1 MIARTFAIALTSF
14 REALRDRILFA
25 VLGLGAVSVLFGLGL
40 GSLSYAESVRIVVD
54 HGLVTI
60 SLLANLIA
68 MFLGANFLY
77 KELELRTLYV
87 LLAKPVAR
95 HELVL
100 GKYLGILFTVAVFI
114 TLVAALLLALV
125 TLTAADDSFAAAQR
139 LEAAV
144 GPAMRLARS
153 RGARLAALAAVAVA
167 VPLPLLFP
175 RVRRSLTLA
184 AALPAAAAL
193 LAGFAA
199 LAYVVAPA
207 ETVFVLCGALLTL
220 AEVTVTAA
228 VSMLFSSFSTPFVT
242 AIFSFGVFAIA
253 RSTWLMQHLPR
264 SGHFPAAARA
274 SLQAVA
280 RVVPNLHLFVPER
293 AVLLTDDPNHPLAR
307 YVALAA
313 LYALLWASGLLAA
326 SSLLFRRRDL
336 V

>member
-1 MIARTFAIALTSF
+1 MNGRTFAIALTSF

-25 VLGLGAVSVLFGLGL
+25 VLGLGAASVLFGLGL

-68 MFLGANFLY
+68 IFLGANFLY

-100 GKYLGILFTVAVFI
+100 GKYLGILFTIAVFVTVI
-114 TLVAALLLALV
+114 AALLLALV
-125 TLTAADDSFAAAQR
+125 TLIATDDSYSAAQR

-144 GPAMRLARS
+144 GPVAHVIRS
-153 RGARLAALAAVAVA
+153 RSMRLAALGGVLALI
-167 VPLPLLFP
+167 PLPLLFP
-175 RVRRSLTLA
+175 RLRRALSLA
-184 AALPAAAAL
+184 ALLPLAAAL
-193 LAGFAA
+193 LAGFAS
-199 LAYVVAPA
+199 LAYIVAPA
-207 ETVFVLCGALLTL
+207 ETVFVLVGALLVF

-242 AIFSFGVFAIA
+242 AILSLGVFVIA

-264 SGHFPAAARA
+264 RNFPAAARA
-274 SLQAVA
+274 ALQGIT
-280 RVVPNLHLFVPER
+280 RIVPNLHLFVPER
-293 AVLLTDDPNHPLAR
+293 AVLLSDDPNHPLVR
-307 YVALAA
+307 YVLLATGYAA
-313 LYALLWASGLLAA
+313 LWAAGLLAA

>member
-1 MIARTFAIALTSF
+1 MNARTFAIALTSF

-25 VLGLGAVSVLFGLGL
+25 VLGLGAASVLFGLGL

-68 MFLGANFLY
+68 IFLGANFLY

-114 TLVAALLLALV
+114 LVTAALLLAVV
-125 TLTAADDSFAAAQR
+125 TLIATEDSYAAAQR
-139 LEAAV
+139 FEAAV
-144 GPAMRLARS
+144 GPAMQLVRS
-153 RGARLAALAAVAVA
+153 RGLRLAALGAVLAVI
-167 VPLPLLFP
+167 PLGLLFP
-175 RVRRSLTLA
+175 RLRRALSLA
-184 AALPAAAAL
+184 AVLPLASAM

-199 LAYVVAPA
+199 LAYVVAPSEA
-207 ETVFVLCGALLTL
+207 VFVLVGALLVF

-228 VSMLFSSFSTPFVT
+228 ISMLFSSFSTPFVT
-242 AIFSFGVFAIA
+242 AILSFGVFAIS

-264 SGHFPAAARA
+264 RTVSLAARTA
-274 SLQAVA
+274 LETVA

-293 AVLLTDDPNHPLAR
+293 AVLLSDDPNHPLAR
-307 YVALAA
+307 YVALATG
-313 LYALLWASGLLAA
+313 YAALWAAGLLTA

>member
-1 MIARTFAIALTSF
+1 MNARTFAIALTSF

-25 VLGLGAVSVLFGLGL
+25 VLGLGALSVVFGLGL

-125 TLTAADDSFAAAQR
+125 TLTATDDSFAAAQR
-139 LEAAV
+139 FEAAM
-144 GPAMRLARS
+144 GPAMHLARS
-153 RGARLAALAAVAVA
+153 RGLRLAALAAVVLAI
-167 VPLPLLFP
+167 PLSLLFP
-175 RVRRSLTLA
+175 RVRRVITLA
-184 AALPAAAAL
+184 AALPLAAAL

-207 ETVFVLCGALLTL
+207 ETVFVLCGALLTF

-228 VSMLFSSFSTPFVT
+228 VSMFFSSFSTPFVT

-264 SGHFPAAARA
+264 RNFPAAVRA
-274 SLQAVA
+274 ALQGVA

-307 YVALAA
+307 YVALAVG
-313 LYALLWASGLLAA
+313 YAALWAAGLLAA

>member
-1 MIARTFAIALTSF
+1 MNARTFAIALTSF
-14 REALRDRILFA
+14 REALRDRVLFA
-25 VLGLGAVSVLFGLGL
+25 VLGLGAASVLFGLGL

-68 MFLGANFLY
+68 IFLGANFLY

-114 TLVAALLLALV
+114 IVTAALLLAVV
-125 TLTAADDSFAAAQR
+125 TLIGTEESYAAAQR
-139 LEAAV
+139 FEAVV
-144 GPAMRLARS
+144 GPALRLMRS
-153 RGARLAALAAVAVA
+153 RALRLAALGLVLAA

-175 RVRRSLTLA
+175 RLRRALTLA
-184 AALPAAAAL
+184 AVLPLTGAV
-193 LAGFAA
+193 LAGCAA
-199 LAYVVAPA
+199 LAYVVAPSEA
-207 ETVFVLCGALLTL
+207 VFVIVGALLVF
-220 AEVTVTAA
+220 AEVAVTAA

-242 AIFSFGVFAIA
+242 AMLSFGVFAIA

-264 SGHFPAAARA
+264 RNFPAAARA
-274 SLQAVA
+274 TLEGIA

-293 AVLLTDDPNHPLAR
+293 AVLLADDPGHPLSR
-307 YVALAA
+307 YVGLAA
-313 LYALLWASGLLAA
+313 LYAFLWAGGLLAA

>member
-1 MIARTFAIALTSF
+1 MNARTAAIALTSF

-25 VLGLGAVSVLFGLGL
+25 VLGLGAASVLFGLGM

-68 MFLGANFLY
+68 IFLGANFLY

-114 TLVAALLLALV
+114 TVTAALLLAVV
-125 TLTAADDSFAAAQR
+125 TLTAAEDSAAAAQR
-139 LEAAV
+139 FEAAV
-144 GPAMRLARS
+144 GPALRLARS
-153 RGARLAALAAVAVA
+153 RGLRLAALAAVVA
-167 VPLPLLFP
+167 VIPLPLLFP
-175 RVRRSLTLA
+175 RLRRALSLA
-184 AALPAAAAL
+184 AVLPLAAAL

-199 LAYVVAPA
+199 LAHVVAPSEA
-207 ETVFVLCGALLTL
+207 VFVLAGVALVL
-220 AEVTVTAA
+220 AEVAVTAA

-242 AIFSFGVFAIA
+242 AILSFGVFVIS

-264 SGHFPAAARA
+264 RNFPGAARA
-274 SLQAVA
+274 ALQGIA

-293 AVLLTDDPNHPLAR
+293 AVLLSDDPDHPLAR

-313 LYALLWASGLLAA
+313 GYAALWAAGLLAA

>member
-1 MIARTFAIALTSF
+1 MNARTFAIALTSF

-25 VLGLGAVSVLFGLGL
+25 VLALGAVSVLFGLGL

-100 GKYLGILFTVAVFI
+100 GKYLGILLTVAVFI
-114 TLVAALLLALV
+114 TLIAALLLALI
-125 TLTAADDSFAAAQR
+125 TLTAADDSFLAAQR

-144 GPAMRLARS
+144 GPALRLARS
-153 RGARLAALAAVAVA
+153 RGLRLAALAAVVLA

-175 RVRRSLTLA
+175 RVRRALSLA
-184 AALPAAAAL
+184 AVLPVAAAL
-193 LAGFAA
+193 LAGFAS

-264 SGHFPAAARA
+264 RNFPAAARA
-274 SLQAVA
+274 ALQGIA

-293 AVLLTDDPNHPLAR
+293 AVLLTDDPNQPLAR
-307 YVALAA
+307 YVALAVG
-313 LYALLWASGLLAA
+313 YAALWAAGLLAA

>member
-1 MIARTFAIALTSF
+1 MNARTFAIALTSF

-25 VLGLGAVSVLFGLGL
+25 VLGLGAASVLFGLGL

-68 MFLGANFLY
+68 IFLGANFLY

-100 GKYLGILFTVAVFI
+100 GKYLGILFTIAVFI
-114 TLVAALLLALV
+114 TATAALLLAVV

-144 GPAMRLARS
+144 GPAMHLVRS
-153 RGARLAALAAVAVA
+153 RGLRLAALAGVLALVPVALL
-167 VPLPLLFP
+167 VPRL
-175 RVRRSLTLA
+175 RRALTLA
-184 AALPAAAAL
+184 AVLPIAAAL
-193 LAGFAA
+193 LAGFAS
-199 LAYVVAPA
+199 LAYVVAPG
-207 ETVFVLCGALLTL
+207 ETVFVLVGSLLVF

-242 AIFSFGVFAIA
+242 AMLSAGVFAIS

-264 SGHFPAAARA
+264 RNFPAAARA
-274 SLQAVA
+274 ALHGIA

-293 AVLLTDDPNHPLAR
+293 AVLLSDDPDHPIAR
-307 YVALAA
+307 YVALA
-313 LYALLWASGLLAA
+313 LVYAALWAAGLLVA

>member
-1 MIARTFAIALTSF
+1 VNARTFAIALTSF

-25 VLGLGAVSVLFGLGL
+25 VLGLGAASVLFGLGL

-68 MFLGANFLY
+68 IFLGANFLY

-100 GKYLGILFTVAVFI
+100 GKYLGILFTIAVFV
-114 TLVAALLLALV
+114 TATAALLLAVV
-125 TLTAADDSFAAAQR
+125 TLTAADDSFSAAQR

-144 GPAMRLARS
+144 GPAMHLVRS
-153 RGARLAALAAVAVA
+153 RGLRLAALGAVLALI
-167 VPLPLLFP
+167 PLPLVFP
-175 RVRRSLTLA
+175 RLRRALTLA
-184 AALPAAAAL
+184 AVLPLCAAL
-193 LAGFAA
+193 LAGFAS

-207 ETVFVLCGALLTL
+207 ETVFVLVGSLLVF

-242 AIFSFGVFAIA
+242 AILSFGVFAIS

-264 SGHFPAAARA
+264 RNFPAAAR
-274 SLQAVA
+274 SLLHGIA

-293 AVLLTDDPNHPLAR
+293 AVLLSDDPDHPLAR
-307 YVALAA
+307 YVALALA
-313 LYALLWASGLLAA
+313 YAALWAAGLLVA

>member
-1 MIARTFAIALTSF
+1 MNARTFAIALTSF
-14 REALRDRILFA
+14 REALRDRVLFA
-25 VLGLGAVSVLFGLGL
+25 VLGVGAASVLFGLGM

-68 MFLGANFLY
+68 IFLGANFLY

-95 HELVL
+95 HELVV
-100 GKYLGILFTVAVFI
+100 GKYLGILLTAAVFV
-114 TLVAALLLALV
+114 TLIAALLLGIV
-125 TLTAADDSFAAAQR
+125 TLAAADDSYAAAQR

-144 GPAMRLARS
+144 GPALHLARS
-153 RGARLAALAAVAVA
+153 RGLRLAALAAVLVA

-175 RVRRSLTLA
+175 RVRRAASLA
-184 AALPAAAAL
+184 AALPVAGAL
-193 LAGFAA
+193 LAGFAS

-220 AEVTVTAA
+220 AEVAVTAA

-242 AIFSFGVFAIA
+242 AIFSVGVFAIA

-264 SGHFPAAARA
+264 RNFPAAIREA
-274 SLQAVA
+274 LQGIA

-313 LYALLWASGLLAA
+313 LYAALWAVGLLAA

>member
-1 MIARTFAIALTSF
+1 MNARIFAIALTSF

-25 VLGLGAVSVLFGLGL
+25 VLGLGAASVLFGLGL
-40 GSLSYAESVRIVVD
+40 GSLSYADSVRIVVD

-68 MFLGANFLY
+68 IFLGANFLY

-87 LLAKPVAR
+87 LLAKPVSR

-100 GKYLGILFTVAVFI
+100 GKYLGILLTIAVFI
-114 TLVAALLLALV
+114 LVTAALLLAVV
-125 TLTAADDSFAAAQR
+125 TLTATDESFDAAQR
-139 LEAAV
+139 FEATV
-144 GPAMRLARS
+144 GPALRLMRS
-153 RGARLAALAAVAVA
+153 RGLRLAALVALVA
-167 VPLPLLFP
+167 LVPLPLLFP
-175 RVRRSLTLA
+175 RLRRALSLA
-184 AALPAAAAL
+184 AILPLSTAL
-193 LAGFAA
+193 LAGLAA
-199 LAYVVAPA
+199 LAHVVAPS
-207 ETVFVLCGALLTL
+207 EVVFVLVGALLVF

-242 AIFSFGVFAIA
+242 AMFSVGVFAIA

-264 SGHFPAAARA
+264 RNFPVAARA
-274 SLQAVA
+274 ALQGIA

-293 AVLLTDDPNHPLAR
+293 AVLLADDPDHSLVQ

-313 LYALLWASGLLAA
+313 GYAALWAVGLLTA

>member
-1 MIARTFAIALTSF
+1 VNARTYAIALTSF

-25 VLGLGAVSVLFGLGL
+25 VLGLGAASVLFGLGM
-40 GSLSYAESVRIVVD
+40 GSLSYTESVRIVVD

-68 MFLGANFLY
+68 IFLGANFLY

-114 TLVAALLLALV
+114 TLTAALLLALV
-125 TLTAADDSFAAAQR
+125 TLIATEESFTAAQR
-139 LEAAV
+139 FEAAV
-144 GPAMRLARS
+144 GPAMQLLRS
-153 RGARLAALAAVAVA
+153 RGARHGALALVVVAAPLPLAFPRLRRMLSLAAV
-167 VPLPLLFP
+167 LPI
-175 RVRRSLTLA
+175 A
-184 AALPAAAAL
+184 GAL

-199 LAYVVAPA
+199 LASIVAPT
-207 ETVFVLCGALLTL
+207 ETLFVLVGALLVL
-220 AEVTVTAA
+220 AEVAVTGA
-228 VSMLFSSFSTPFVT
+228 VSMLFSSFSTPFIT
-242 AIFSFGVFAIA
+242 AILSVGVFAIS

-264 SGHFPAAARA
+264 RNFPAAARA
-274 SLQAVA
+274 ALQGIA

-293 AVLLTDDPNHPLAR
+293 AVLLADDPNHPLAR
-307 YVALAA
+307 YVGIAA
-313 LYALLWASGLLAA
+313 LYALAWAAGLLAA